1 MISME
6 GIRERRKKKQKQN
19 KSPES
24 YQLGEDTVKLT
35 AHLFI

>member
-6 GIRERRKKKQKQN
+6 GIRERRKKNKN